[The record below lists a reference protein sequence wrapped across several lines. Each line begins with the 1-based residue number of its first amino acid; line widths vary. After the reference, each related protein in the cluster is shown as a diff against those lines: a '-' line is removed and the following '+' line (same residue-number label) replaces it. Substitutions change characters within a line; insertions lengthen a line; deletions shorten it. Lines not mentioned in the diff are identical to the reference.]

1 MATKDLAK
9 INQWPEV
16 AKVTVGDLI
25 DVIAAGAR
33 DFRSAPQ
40 YGLFFG
46 GMYAVVGWVL
56 LIMLWF
62 FEFYYLV
69 YPIAMGFALV
79 APFASVGFYSVS
91 DLLESGRPLSWE
103 SVFRAVRDASKK
115 DLRWMALIT
124 GFIFFAWID
133 YAAILFLTLMGFEA
147 IGPHVLTEIFTT
159 THGWVFLIV
168 GNLSGAVIAVIVFSI
183 SVVTYPMLYD
193 RDVDFVTAIV
203 TSVRLV
209 MANPVTMMV
218 WCAVIAVLTG
228 LSLITVFAGLFV
240 MLPVLGHAS
249 WHLYRRAVCPT
260 SVAQPSSAQV

>member
-1 MATKDLAK
+1 MATRKLAS
-9 INQWPEV
+9 INRWPEIG
-16 AKVTVGDLI
+16 KVTVGDLME
-25 DVIAAGAR
+25 VMAAGVR
-33 DFRSAPQ
+33 DFRAAPQ

-46 GMYAVVGWVL
+46 GIYAVVGWL
-56 LIMLWF
+56 LLVMLF
-62 FEFYYLV
+62 AFRLHYLV

-91 DLLESGRPLSWE
+91 DFREKGRPLSWQAVFS
-103 SVFRAVRDASKK
+103 SVREASKR

-124 GFIFFAWID
+124 GFTFFMWVD
-133 YAAILFLTLMGFEA
+133 YAALLFLTLMGFDA
-147 IGPHVLTEIFTT
+147 IGPDVLTEVFTT
-159 THGWVFLIV
+159 TNGWIFLVV
-168 GNLSGAVIAVIVFSI
+168 GNVTGAVIAIIVFSI

-209 MANPVTMMV
+209 QANPVTMLV
-218 WCAVIAVLTG
+218 WCATIAVLTG

-249 WHLYRRAVCPT
+249 WHLYRRAVGP
-260 SVAQPSSAQV
+260 QPEAAGAKAEP